1 MATGVKNKVD
11 VWPASLTLGFDRA
24 GARTVMRSRHEGPLL
39 VQRPFYPDGE
49 TCHAVILHPP
59 AGIVGGDSL
68 NIQVN
73 CSAQAGTL
81 ITTPGATRFYGSDG
95 REGHQ
100 CQRIDLTGGSMEWL
114 PQETIYFDRC
124 VARQQLTVNINHASR
139 FIGWDI
145 NCFGRQAGN
154 HPYTTGVATVSMRVL
169 NDGSPLLQERLVVNG
184 GSDLDRLSGL
194 RGATVS
200 ATMLAV
206 APSLDSSHW
215 LSLVRPVL
223 PSADFAATQIDSVLA
238 VRYLGSSVEKARG
251 GFIKAWMALRPLIMQ
266 KPAVMPRIWA
276 T

>member
-1 MATGVKNKVD
+1 
-11 VWPASLTLGFDRA
+11 
-24 GARTVMRSRHEGPLL
+24 
-39 VQRPFYPDGE
+39 
-49 TCHAVILHPP
+49 
-59 AGIVGGDSL
+59 
-68 NIQVN
+68 
-73 CSAQAGTL
+73 
-81 ITTPGATRFYGSDG
+81 
-95 REGHQ
+95 
-100 CQRIDLTGGSMEWL
+100 
-114 PQETIYFDRC
+114 
-124 VARQQLTVNINHASR
+124 
-139 FIGWDI
+139 
-145 NCFGRQAGN
+145 
-154 HPYTTGVATVSMRVL
+154 MRVL
-169 NDGSPLLQERLVVNG
+169 NNDLPLLQERLVVNG
-184 GSDLDRLSGL
+184 GSDIDRLSGL

>member
-1 MATGVKNKVD
+1 
-11 VWPASLTLGFDRA
+11 
-24 GARTVMRSRHEGPLL
+24 
-39 VQRPFYPDGE
+39 
-49 TCHAVILHPP
+49 
-59 AGIVGGDSL
+59 
-68 NIQVN
+68 
-73 CSAQAGTL
+73 
-81 ITTPGATRFYGSDG
+81 
-95 REGHQ
+95 
-100 CQRIDLTGGSMEWL
+100 MEWL

-124 VARQQLTVNINHASR
+124 VARQQLVVNIDHASR

-154 HPYTTGVATVSMRVL
+154 HPYNTGVATVTMRVL
-169 NDGSPLLQERLVVNG
+169 NDGIPILQERLVVDG
-184 GSDLDRLSGL
+184 GSDVDRLSGL

-266 KPAVMPRIWA
+266 KPAVVPRIWA

>member
-1 MATGVKNKVD
+1 MVTAVNSRAKA
-11 VWPASLTLGFDRA
+11 WPASLALNFERA
-24 GARTVMRSRHEGPLL
+24 GARTVMRSRHSGPLL
-39 VQRPFYPDGE
+39 VQRPFYPDGA

-68 NIQVN
+68 NVRIQ
-73 CSAQAGTL
+73 CSADASTL

-95 REGHQ
+95 REGRQ
-100 CQRIDLTGGSMEWL
+100 CQRLDLAGSRMEWM

-124 VARQQLTVNINHASR
+124 VAHQELVVNIDHTSR

-154 HPYTTGVATVSMRVL
+154 YPFVTGVATVSIRVL
-169 NDGSPLLQERLVVNG
+169 HDGMPLLQERLVVDG
-184 GSDLDRLSGL
+184 GNDIDRLSGL
-194 RGATVS
+194 RGSTVC

-206 APSLDSSHW
+206 APSLDSAHW
-215 LSLVRPVL
+215 LSLVREVL
-223 PSADFAATQIDSVLA
+223 PPAEFAATQIDNVLV
-238 VRYLGSSVEKARG
+238 VRYLGSSVEKVRS
-251 GFIKAWMALRPLIMQ
+251 GFVQTWIALRPLIMQ